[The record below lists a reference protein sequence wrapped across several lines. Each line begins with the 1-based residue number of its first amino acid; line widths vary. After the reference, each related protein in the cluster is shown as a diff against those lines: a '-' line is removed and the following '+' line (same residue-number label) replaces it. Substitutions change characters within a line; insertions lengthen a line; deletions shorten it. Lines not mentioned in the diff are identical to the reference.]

1 MKRQLLALLLALL
14 MAVALVACGDEPSAP
29 ASSAADSSV
38 SSSSSEPKEESV
50 PDASEP
56 KAEESATD
64 TSEPVEADDPLT
76 HIGLSA
82 DELRQVYDE
91 LDALLNSEDSPAF
104 AAEYDAEAI
113 DAYETDC
120 TKQVADAHGISTDDV
135 DEIYIQGVMGYFTS
149 AKSDEYSILHGEL
162 VDTNVTGT
170 TLVIKAKIQP
180 SMTNKM
186 TVDQNYYN
194 VCDIIRNQCGEQYD
208 EIQYWAVADMAD
220 GSEGKVISFTVPKSV
235 ISTIATQ
242 QFADNQ
248 LGDYV
253 TDLWILP
260 SLK

>member
-14 MAVALVACGDEPSAP
+14 MAAALAACGDEPSAP
-29 ASSAADSSV
+29 ASSAGDSSASV
-38 SSSSSEPKEESV
+38 SSSSSESEAEHEEESV

-56 KAEESATD
+56 A
-64 TSEPVEADDPLT
+64 EADDPLA

-82 DELRQVYDE
+82 NELRQVYDE

-120 TKQVADAHGISTDDV
+120 TKKVADAHGISTDDV

-194 VCDIIRNQCGEQYD
+194 ICDIIRNQCGEQYD

-235 ISTIATQ
+235 IETIATK